1 MYESYMQRA
10 LELAQLGWGR
20 TNPNPLVGA
29 VIVKNGRIIAE
40 GYHKRLGGAH
50 AEVAAFLNAKEDVA
64 GEVPYMSI
72 WNLVLIMEELLPVQ
86 RQL

>member
-64 GEVPYMSI
+64 GGTLYAI